1 MNRLFISLIAY
12 LACAVVISAQTFQ
25 TVRGT
30 VYENATGSP
39 LEFATVTVAD
49 AKPPIGITTDSIGEF
64 SMKVPVGR
72 HNIQVSYL
80 GYEPVILKEVLVGSS
95 KEVVLNI
102 GMTESLTTLNEVV
115 VTPHINKAE
124 PLNNMAVTGGRMLS
138 TEEASRYAGGM
149 DDPARL
155 VSAFAGVSSNVG
167 NNGIVV
173 RGNAPRS
180 LQWRLEDVRYPIPT
194 ISPM

>member
-1 MNRLFISLIAY
+1 M
-12 LACAVVISAQTFQ
+12 
-25 TVRGT
+25 
-30 VYENATGSP
+30 
-39 LEFATVTVAD
+39 VAD
-49 AKPPIGITTDSIGEF
+49 AELPIGTTTDSIGGF

-102 GMTESLTTLNEVV
+102 GMTESPTNLNEVV

-138 TEEASRYAGGM
+138 TEEASRCL
-149 DDPARL
+149 PC
-155 VSAFAGVSSNVG
+155 VG
-167 NNGIVV
+167 NRTYRPV
-173 RGNAPRS
+173 GNKGGKEPR
-180 LQWRLEDVRYPIPT
+180 QVGV
-194 ISPM
+194 